1 MLAYAT
7 LKLLFGALWI
17 CGEEQ
22 RRVLTCVPHEQN
34 DFFFFRSLDGSEFF
48 VWGVVVAAE
57 APTAMWKAIVPGD
70 ECASCAIV
78 QDGSGV
84 VHNEASA
91 GR

>member
-1 MLAYAT
+1 MDLWRRAT
-7 LKLLFGALWI
+7 KSTDVRASRAKRL
-17 CGEEQ
+17 
-22 RRVLTCVPHEQN
+22 
-34 DFFFFRSLDGSEFF
+34 FFFRSLDRSEFF

-57 APTAMWKAIVPGD
+57 APTAMWKAVVPGD